1 MPTTT
6 PSVQLTNPKHP
17 HAGPPPRAII
27 ATLRALIPRQPVRW
41 KHSLRLAKQQAIALM
56 REGRSAGLTP
66 IELIT
71 ELPRIRIEYSPD
83 QQIAHAS
90 FWDVHARQWVISL
103 RRADSWKRHRIYL
116 AHEFKRVLDHGRT
129 AALYPSP
136 TVRSSACAAERA
148 ADYFA
153 RHLLVPD
160 RLLRRALRA
169 GLVEIDALAA
179 HFDVPD
185 DVIRERLHDERLHT
199 GSAVPGRPSGR
210 AA

>member
-41 KHSLRLAKQQAIALM
+41 EHSLRLAKQQAIALM

-136 TVRSSACAAERA
+136 SVRSSACAAERA

-160 RLLRRALRA
+160 QLLRRAVRA
-169 GLVEIDALAA
+169 GLVEINALAA
-179 HFDVPD
+179 HFDVPED
-185 DVIRERLHDERLHT
+185 IIRERLYDERLDT

>member
-17 HAGPPPRAII
+17 HAGPPPRGII
-27 ATLRALIPRQPVRW
+27 AKLRALTPRHPVRW
-41 KHSLRLAKQQAIALM
+41 EHSLRLAKQQTIALM
-56 REGRSAGLTP
+56 REGRSSGFTP

-71 ELPRIRIEYSPD
+71 KLPRIRIEYSTD

-90 FWDVHARQWVISL
+90 FWDVHSRQWVISL

-116 AHEFKRVLDHGRT
+116 AHEFKRVLDHGR
-129 AALYPSP
+129 ASSLYPSP
-136 TVRSSACAAERA
+136 SVRSSACEAERA

-160 RLLRRALRA
+160 QLLRQALRT
-169 GLVEIDALAA
+169 GLTEIGDLAN
-179 HFDVPD
+179 HFAVPD
-185 DVIRERLHDERLHT
+185 DVIQERLHDERVLT
-199 GSAVPGRPSGR
+199 GSAHQGSLVRR

>member
-41 KHSLRLAKQQAIALM
+41 EHSLRLAKQQAIALM

-90 FWDVHARQWVISL
+90 FWDIHTRQWVISL

-136 TVRSSACAAERA
+136 SVRSSACAAERA

-160 RLLRRALRA
+160 QLLRRALRA
-169 GLVEIDALAA
+169 GFTEITALAA
-179 HFDVPD
+179 YFDVPD
-185 DVIRERLHDERLHT
+185 DLIRERLYDERLHT